1 MNTLSKAIIAAL
13 VFGGS
18 ISTATAGGVITAVTA
33 SGPGMGSFD
42 AGVIDPNDHSLDF
55 TKSFDSVNPITLT
68 FTVAHTDGGGNPYS
82 VAEALTNNSGVAW
95 NDFHYS
101 ITEPNQGQ
109 GVVFT
114 GFNQSTLGGFTLDNP
129 PSSGPRNL
137 NFTGNLADGG
147 TTNASFSLSP
157 FDPGSGNTTTF
168 TLTQVPTVSA
178 IPEPETYAMLVAG
191 LLLMGGIAKRRSD
204 RLKD

>member
-13 VFGGS
+13 VFGGT
-18 ISTATAGGVITAVTA
+18 ISTASAGGVITNITA
-33 SGPGMGSFD
+33 TDLSGGTFNS
-42 AGVIDPNDHSLDF
+42 GVIGDHTLDISKTF
-55 TKSFDSVNPITLT
+55 SSINPISLT
-68 FTVAHTDGGGNPYS
+68 FTVAHQDTTGGNPY
-82 VAEALTNNSGVAW
+82 VVNENVLNSTGTTW

-101 ITEPNQGQ
+101 ITEPAQGQ

-114 GFNQSTLGGFTLDNP
+114 EFNKSTLGGFTLDNP

-178 IPEPETYAMLVAG
+178 IPEPETYAMLLAG
-191 LLLMGGIAKRRSD
+191 LLLMGGIAKRRSTS
-204 RLKD
+204 